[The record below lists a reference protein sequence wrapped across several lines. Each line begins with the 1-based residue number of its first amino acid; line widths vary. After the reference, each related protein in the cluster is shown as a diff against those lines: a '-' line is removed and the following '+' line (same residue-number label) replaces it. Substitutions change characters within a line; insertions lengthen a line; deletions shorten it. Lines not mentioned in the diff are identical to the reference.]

1 MSLLLLYRPRAGT
14 AVEETTTR
22 GFYLAWI
29 SVREWE
35 RKPKPKP
42 KKLVQE
48 KVEEVAVERES
59 ALDALRRVTQIKE
72 RIDAARAEN
81 AALLASL
88 LAKLA
93 DIQAE
98 NEKKALEKQAQRL
111 AMYLDKIKADHE
123 QWLLQMDEIDT
134 ALFLILASE
143 V

>member
-14 AVEETTTR
+14 AVEETTTK
-22 GFYLAWI
+22 GFYLAWN

-35 RKPKPKP
+35 RRPKP
-42 KKLVQE
+42 KKLIQE
-48 KVEEVAVERES
+48 KVEEVAAERES

-111 AMYLDKIKADHE
+111 AMYLDKIKADHA